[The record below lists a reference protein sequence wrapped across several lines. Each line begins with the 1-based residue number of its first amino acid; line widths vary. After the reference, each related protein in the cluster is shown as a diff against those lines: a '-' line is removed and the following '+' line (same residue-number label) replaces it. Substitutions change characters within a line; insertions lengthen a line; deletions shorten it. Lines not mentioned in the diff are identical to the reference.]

1 MKSITPGVIN
11 CNYKLA
17 DIKFLNERAMSA
29 NAKNNLWNFQW
40 WVNEYIYESCLII
53 SYDSHL

>member
-17 DIKFLNERAMSA
+17 DIKFLSERAMSA
-29 NAKNNLWNFQW
+29 NAKNNLWKIPV
-40 WVNEYIYESCLII
+40 WVNEYIYESCL
-53 SYDSHL
+53 